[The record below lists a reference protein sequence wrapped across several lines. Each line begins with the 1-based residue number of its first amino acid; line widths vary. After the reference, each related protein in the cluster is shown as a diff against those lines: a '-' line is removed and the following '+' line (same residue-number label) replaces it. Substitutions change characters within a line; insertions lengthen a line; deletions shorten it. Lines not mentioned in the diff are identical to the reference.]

1 MRDINSPQS
10 NRPINRR
17 NDFGYLSVAQPSRPA
32 TQVIKPAESNAD
44 VIKMATKKT
53 SLTGKF
59 SSWMRQ
65 HRVATRAALAL
76 MALLMLVGL
85 IPGLMEAWRLRP
97 AEYELN
103 SEASTLAGRTVPAYG
118 MKLSFDAE
126 EEAYIYNKDYTAPPS
141 GDTGMVSG
149 PRFSAKF
156 KTSGD
161 KAYTITDVVN
171 NVGITFT
178 PQFDTALP
186 TKDINRLIY
195 PLRGIDGQKVVT
207 LKAAQLK
214 EDIILNSYHEDSM
227 EFAYEIGLSDG
238 LEARLEKNGDIGVYG
253 VQPELLG
260 SVSAGTEADQ
270 ALLEKARKNSKKNNL
285 IFTIPAPFIVET
297 DKSVSKAK
305 VEYRLEGK
313 RLTVRA
319 ENLQAASYPLS
330 IDPSIYIE
338 TADKLMRGNNET
350 NVDFDIDNELI
361 QKSQTTGARINAWQ
375 STTGMNNNTW
385 NHSTAT
391 AGGYIY
397 RAGGRIDPSK
407 PQIVGQQRTLAG
419 SNTGT
424 FTMDMPSTR
433 PAGDLYIAMMCH
445 DGSNGSGTGGSTSGN
460 TISTPTGWTKYA
472 DLQGLAA
479 YYKIGTDQGGGNE
492 SASYQWTG
500 SSEEWAGVVIRVTGF
515 NAADPV
521 SGTAGTG
528 FSTSDAVPVF
538 PATTPDS
545 DATLVVR
552 AAGFDQDDPS
562 NTGWVPS
569 GHTKIDSESSSNG
582 GNGSCGFVAT
592 SLDVPPASGVSTGT
606 QALTND
612 GTINDDYGAATI
624 AINPATVTAGP
635 TDSVYW
641 AEFNNSTKAIDSPN
655 PGTGACSGWC
665 TDTDYDLPTPLV
677 GHSLVT
683 YNGYLYA
690 IGGRDSSCTAGNG
703 TGVTGTC
710 DTVYISKLGANGEP
724 ALWHPTDTN
733 KNNWVYWY
741 RAGDLT
747 AERAYFGA
755 VAYNNK
761 MYVLGGANGSNTTSN
776 AVYSADILPNGNLG
790 TWTTTGMQ
798 TLPSARYGHS
808 VQVYNDVI
816 YLIGGNTAYTG
827 TPVATTHYS
836 KLNSNGTMN
845 AWTATTSFA
854 NGRMSM
860 GGIMTAIWGAYIYLA
875 GGCTAVNGSGYCTT
889 YEDDTQLASINAD
902 GSLAPWN
909 EILGLTNQRIGYTFV
924 AWQGGLYRL
933 GGCTLQNTSTGN
945 CTATLADVDYGV
957 INPDGEASTVA
968 STNASGAGTCTGGGV
983 AYNCDLPSASVGN
996 MLNASVVLNGYL
1008 YIMGGCTNNACTTY
1022 SNGVTYQAIGSDGR
1036 LQRPAACSGSFT
1048 DSYCVSS
1055 TTLPSARGAAATA
1068 VFNNRIYLIGGFPTI
1083 TNISYT
1089 TVNADGSIGSW
1100 SNTDFTDI
1108 AVNGIDDD
1116 LSYAF
1121 AYTRAN
1127 PTSASSIPGNL
1138 FIFGGCTG
1146 DTSGIGCSSYSD
1158 SVYKCDLSTTGVP
1171 SNCTITGQLQIG
1183 TVTGGSSAGLGA
1195 HAGAVY
1201 ANYIYLMGGLAP
1213 GITDLTSVRYARFD
1227 DSNNV
1232 VAVSGSAW
1240 VEGTNEM
1247 NTGRRRGA
1255 GFGYNGYLYVL
1266 GGYDGAD
1273 AIADIEFAKIN
1284 VSDGSWGVFN
1294 TSTVSIQKRWGLTT
1308 VVSNSYAYVVGGCT
1322 AGAAPGSCSART
1334 NTIQVFQIYN
1344 NDSGAPASYS
1354 TSTTRTQTSIADA
1367 NVAGNQS
1374 SLAIG
1379 SDGLPVISYFDDTN
1393 DDLAVMKCGNAACT
1407 SGNTV
1412 TKISDPG
1419 GDSWGAETNIA
1430 IGNDGYPVIAHWNS
1444 TDTDL
1449 AITKCSN
1456 ASCSSNTTTKFAEAD
1471 ATGRAPAV
1479 VIGTGGLPVVVY
1491 RNTTDTD
1498 LMISECTTE
1507 SCTALNTI
1515 QDSSGNYGSYADIVL
1530 GSDGFP
1536 IISHRDSGNSDLAI
1550 TKCSTANCS
1559 SRSTATVAFTSGGFD
1574 TSIAI
1579 GTDNF
1584 PIVTS
1589 MDNSSSEVLNIVKC
1603 GNTACSSG
1611 NTTTTIDP
1619 ADNVGRWSSVV
1630 IGSDGLPVISYI
1642 NFTGNNLVV
1651 TKCGVASC
1659 ASGNTT
1665 TTFTGAGFNVGIE
1678 YTSIAVPADGLPV
1691 VSHFDVTSNNV
1702 AVLKCA
1708 ESTCAQATGA
1718 GANVFTTDRIGAG
1731 SAILNGYLYVAGG
1744 CTGTEIQV
1752 VTAANLVECN
1762 TATSSVQYALLDAYG
1777 NIGTW
1782 NSTSALP
1789 AARSWGQLVAVGGSL
1804 YYLGGLANGGTVH
1817 AGSDYSIPNSDGT
1830 IPAAGAGSWST
1841 LSGSLGDTSGQPGQ
1855 ARMHHAATV
1864 WNNRIYVV
1872 GGYNSSGQARNEIFI
1887 SPSLPSGG
1895 DIAADSWTQS
1905 ANEFDVDRADPSVVA
1920 YANNLYVLGGYDGTS
1935 YLNDVQFSK
1944 IDSTT
1949 GDLSAWTFS
1958 TSLPGP
1964 IAGGDAFAANGY
1976 MYLVGGRGS
1985 DFDCAPNTLVAP
1997 ISANTTIATGNNPTG
2012 VGEWYETNNRY
2023 TGDRYGNSVT
2033 YSHGRIYAFGG
2044 GCQTAPT
2051 VSSITATQQNTNA
2064 TSQNVTMPATVEA
2077 GDLLLVLLAVDGNTT
2092 ITTPGGWTLIGST
2105 AQDGGNNVTTGV
2117 YAKDA
2122 AGTEDGTNVNFAFGG
2137 GASEKAAAQTY
2148 RVLAAEWEGTL
2159 TNGVTVGTATG
2170 ATTQNPNPPSL
2181 NPANWNV
2188 EQTLWLAYT
2197 AGSTYDSITSS
2208 PSGYGTNTHT
2218 ETTTVDGAGASI
2230 SSARLASATA
2240 SQDPGTFTM
2249 NASQPSVTNTVAIR
2263 PAVATLTGNNRVT
2276 QSAVYSQPQLA
2287 KYSRLIDTDTDV
2299 FPTKWLMNGLDNS
2312 IGARWQLKYR
2322 SMHDLDTLVN
2332 PSEDC
2337 GDSATMATMTNY
2349 GQETNVGDVTLG
2361 TPGNYTPLNSSGAN
2375 INCGRYFFFNV
2386 SIDASQTFGYP
2397 EDVDRG
2403 PTISDLSLFFTADPS
2418 KRLRHGKTFTGGE
2431 QQPLDTPFP

>member
-17 NDFGYLSVAQPSRPA
+17 NDFGYLSVAQPVKTVTP
-32 TQVIKPAESNAD
+32 ILKPAESSVVAPR
-44 VIKMATKKT
+44 ATAKQ
-53 SLTGKF
+53 SGLVRKF
-59 SSWMRQ
+59 SGLMRR
-65 HRVATRAALAL
+65 HRVATRAVLAL

-118 MKLSFDAE
+118 IKLSFDSE
-126 EEAYIYNKDYTAPPS
+126 EQAYIYNKDYTAAPS
-141 GDTGMVSG
+141 GDTGLVSG

-178 PQFDTALP
+178 PKFDTALP
-186 TKDINRLIY
+186 TKDVNRLIY

-207 LKAAQLK
+207 LRAAQIK
-214 EDIILNSYHEDSM
+214 EDIIINSYQEDSM
-227 EFAYEIGLSDG
+227 EFTYDIGLSDG

-253 VQPELLG
+253 VQPQLLG

-270 ALLEKARKNSKKNNL
+270 ALLDKARKNSKKTHL
-285 IFTIPAPFIVET
+285 IFTVPAPFIVEAN
-297 DKSVSKAK
+297 KQVSDAKA
-305 VEYRLEGK
+305 EYRLEGK
-313 RLTVRA
+313 HLTVRA
-319 ENLQAASYPLS
+319 ENLKTASYPLS

-361 QKSQTTGARINAWQ
+361 QKSQTTGARISAWQ
-375 STTGMNNNTW
+375 STTGMNSNTW

-407 PQIVGQQRTLAG
+407 PQIVGQQQTLAG

-424 FTMDMPSTR
+424 FTMNMPTTR

-460 TISTPTGWTKYA
+460 TISTPSGWTKYA

-500 SSEEWAGVVIRVTGF
+500 NSEEWAGVVIRVTGF
-515 NAADPV
+515 NSSDPV

-528 FSTSDAVPVF
+528 FSTTDAVPVY

-562 NTGWVPS
+562 STGWVPS

-582 GNGSCGFVAT
+582 GNGSCGFTAA

-612 GTINDDYGAATI
+612 ATINDDYGAATI

-677 GHSLVT
+677 GHSLVA

-690 IGGRDSSCTAGNG
+690 VGGRDSSCTVGNG

-741 RAGDLT
+741 RATDLP
-747 AERAYFGA
+747 AERAYTGV

-761 MYVLGGANGSNTTSN
+761 MYLMGGADGSNGVSSTTY
-776 AVYSADILPNGNLG
+776 AADILPNGNLG
-790 TWTTTGMQ
+790 TWSTTGMQ
-798 TLPSARYGHS
+798 ALPTARYGHS

-816 YLIGGNTAYTG
+816 YLIGGNASYTG

-836 KLNSNGTMN
+836 KLSSTGTMN

-854 NGRMSM
+854 NGRQSM
-860 GGIMTAIWGAYIYLA
+860 GGTMTAIWGGYVYLA

-889 YEDDTQLASINAD
+889 FEDDTQLASINAD

-909 EILGLTNQRIGYTFV
+909 EILGLTNQRVGYTFV

-968 STNASGAGTCTGGGV
+968 STSASGVSTCIGGT
-983 AYNCDLPSASVGN
+983 AYNCDIPSSAIGN
-996 MLNASVVLNGYL
+996 MLNATVVLNGYL

-1022 SNGVTYQAIGSDGR
+1022 SDGVTYQAINSNGS
-1036 LQRPAACSGSFT
+1036 LTRPATCNGSFV
-1048 DSYCVSS
+1048 DSYCDSS
-1055 TTLPSARGAAATA
+1055 VALPSARGAAATA

-1116 LSYAF
+1116 LSYSF

-1127 PTSASSIPGNL
+1127 PASASSIPGNL

-1158 SVYKCDLSTTGVP
+1158 SVYKCDLNTTGVP

-1213 GITDLTSVRYARFD
+1213 GITDLTDVRYARFD

-1232 VAVSGSAW
+1232 VAVSGGAW
-1240 VEGTNEM
+1240 IEGTNEM

-1284 VSDGSWGVFN
+1284 VSDGSWGAFDR
-1294 TSTVSIQKRWGLTT
+1294 STVSIQKRWALTT

-1322 AGAAPGSCSART
+1322 AGAAPGSCSSRT

-1344 NDSGAPASYS
+1344 NDSGAPAAYTS
-1354 TSTTRTQTSIADA
+1354 STTRTQTSIADA
-1367 NVAGNQS
+1367 NTAGNQS

-1379 SDGLPVISYFDDTN
+1379 TDGLPVISYFDDTN
-1393 DDLAVMKCGNAACT
+1393 DDLAVLKCGNAACT

-1412 TKISDPG
+1412 TKIADGG
-1419 GDSWGAETNIA
+1419 GDIWGRETNIA
-1430 IGNDGYPVIAHWNS
+1430 IGTDGYPVIAHWNE

-1456 ASCSSNTTTKFAEAD
+1456 ASCSSNTTTKFADAD
-1471 ATGRAPAV
+1471 ATGRAPSI
-1479 VIGTGGLPVVVY
+1479 VIGASGLPIMAY

-1498 LMISECTTE
+1498 LMISECTTID
-1507 SCTALNTI
+1507 CTALNTI
-1515 QDSSGNYGSYADIVL
+1515 QDSSGNYGPYSDIVL
-1530 GSDGFP
+1530 GSDDFP

-1579 GTDNF
+1579 GTDDL
-1584 PIVTS
+1584 PIITS
-1589 MDNSSSEVLNIVKC
+1589 MENSSSEVLKIVKC
-1603 GNTACSSG
+1603 GNAACSSG

-1619 ADNVGRWSSVV
+1619 ADNVGRWTSVA
-1630 IGSDGLPVISYI
+1630 IGNDGLPVISYI
-1642 NFTGNNLVV
+1642 NFTSNDLVV

-1665 TTFTGAGFNVGIE
+1665 TTFTGAGFDVGIE
-1678 YTSIAVPADGLPV
+1678 FTSLAVPADGLPV
-1691 VSHFDVTSNNV
+1691 VSHFDITSNNV

-1708 ESTCAQATGA
+1708 DASCSQATGS
-1718 GANVFTTDRIGAG
+1718 GTNSFTTDRIGAG

-1744 CTGTEIQV
+1744 CTGTTTQTV
-1752 VTAANLVECN
+1752 NSRAECN

-1782 NSTSALP
+1782 NSTTALP
-1789 AARSWGQLVAVGGSL
+1789 AARVWGQLVAVGGSL
-1804 YYLGGLANGGTVH
+1804 YYLGGLANNGTIH
-1817 AGSDYSIPNSDGT
+1817 AGSNYAVPNSDGT
-1830 IPAAGAGSWST
+1830 IPAAGAGTWTT
-1841 LSGSLGDTSGQPGQ
+1841 LSGSLGDTASQPGQ
-1855 ARMHHAATV
+1855 ARMRHAATV

-1872 GGYNSSGQARNEIFI
+1872 GGFSSSSDDRNEIFI
-1887 SPSLPSGG
+1887 SPSLPTGG
-1895 DIAADSWTQS
+1895 DIAADSWTQ
-1905 ANEFDVDRADPSVVA
+1905 AVNEFDVDRIDTSVVA
-1920 YANNLYVLGGYDGTS
+1920 YANNLYVLGGYDDGGY

-1944 IDSTT
+1944 IDGTT
-1949 GDLSAWTFS
+1949 GDLSAWTFT

-1985 DFDCAPNTLVAP
+1985 EFDCSPNTLVAP
-1997 ISANTTIATGNNPTG
+1997 ISANTTIASGNNPTG
-2012 VGEWYETNNRY
+2012 VGEWYETNARY

-2033 YSHGRIYAFGG
+2033 YSLGRIYAFGG

-2051 VSSITATQQNTNA
+2051 VSSITTGSDNDQSNTTN
-2064 TSQNVTMPATVEA
+2064 NVTMPATVEA
-2077 GDLLLVLLAVDGNTT
+2077 GDLLLLLFTNDGSATVT
-2092 ITTPGGWTLIGST
+2092 DPDGAGGWTAIDSDANGT
-2105 AQDGGNNVTTGV
+2105 AVRGTV
-2117 YAKDA
+2117 YAKEA
-2122 AGTEDGTNVNFAFGG
+2122 TGSEDGSTVNFATS
-2137 GASEKAAAQTY
+2137 ANERTAWQIY
-2148 RVLAAEWEGTL
+2148 RILDAEWSGDIT
-2159 TNGVTVGTATG
+2159 TAGIDITTTPAS

-2181 NPANWNV
+2181 NPANWDI
-2188 EQTLWLAYT
+2188 EQTLWIAYT
-2197 AGSTYDSITSS
+2197 AGSTYTSITSA
-2208 PSGYGTNTHT
+2208 PSGYGTNTHANT
-2218 ETTTVDGAGASI
+2218 STSDNTGASA
-2230 SSARLASATA
+2230 SSARLASATS

-2249 NASQPSVTNTVAIR
+2249 NASQDSVTYTVAIR
-2263 PAVATLTGNNRVT
+2263 PAYATLTGDSRVT

-2337 GDSATMATMTNY
+2337 GDSATMATMTGY

-2361 TPGNYTPLNSSGAN
+2361 SPGTYTPVNSSGAD
-2375 INCGRYFFFNV
+2375 INCARYFFFNV

-2403 PTISDLSLFFTADPS
+2403 PTLSDLTLFFTADPS